1 MKKLFCF
8 ILLLVAL
15 RNTTVSQSD
24 LDGTYNLFSEDNQ
37 EFLDEY
43 VFLNDSLFKFKRLKY
58 HENEC
63 GMGRYT
69 IDDTLLTLIF
79 QNVPTAIK
87 DSLRSY
93 YVVQDSTASQ
103 TDISEY
109 IIRVVDHDDMP
120 LLGTSAQLIDS
131 LGYTITDKIEKS
143 WEVDSDGNA
152 VVSIPSDVSVF
163 GIKIANMGYE
173 TLVIPVEL
181 NVKENLTVKMLELEK
196 CSHVF
201 ETGTVKKYYL
211 KNVRHSGFYLREE
224 NSDDYKYFKKE
235 RN

>member
-8 ILLLVAL
+8 ILLLVIL
-15 RNTTVSQSD
+15 QNTSVSQSD
-24 LDGTYNLFSEDNQ
+24 LDGNYNLFSEDNQ

-43 VFLNDSLFKFKRLKY
+43 VFSNDSLFQFKRLKY

-63 GMGRYT
+63 GTGKYT

-79 QNVPTAIK
+79 HDVPIAIK

-93 YVVQDSTASQ
+93 YIVLDSAASPAD
-103 TDISEY
+103 TSMY
-109 IIRVVDHDDMP
+109 IISVADHNDMP

-131 LGYTITDKIEKS
+131 LGYTIIDKIEKS

-152 VVSIPSDVSVF
+152 VVSIPPDVSVF

-173 TLVIPVEL
+173 TLVIPAEK
-181 NVKENLTVKMLELEK
+181 NVKEKITVKMLELEK
-196 CSHVF
+196 CSHVI

-211 KNVRHSGFYLREE
+211 KNVRHSGFYMREE
-224 NSDDYKYFKKE
+224 SSDDYKYFKKE